1 MAKTVLITGATDGIG
16 FEAAKDFAAKGH
28 KVLLHGRSAEK
39 MTAALGQ
46 VGAEAE
52 GYLADL
58 SSLDATRVMA
68 GEIASQ
74 HNRLDVL
81 INNAGVLKTSQPVVE
96 GMDVRLIV
104 NTLAP
109 YVLAQALLPIMPR
122 EGRILNLSSAAQV
135 RMDVSA
141 LTSGRTMDD
150 MAAYSQSKL
159 GITIWSQE
167 MAKALPDGPAVI
179 AVNPGSLLATNMVR
193 QGFGIAGNDISIGSG
208 ILVELALGEGYD
220 AHSGQYWDNAAGRFG
235 PPNAAAKDPGHV
247 TDVMAAIQR
256 LVL

>member
-1 MAKTVLITGATDGIG
+1 MTKTVLITGATDGIG
-16 FEAAKDFAAKGH
+16 LEAAKEFAAKGH
-28 KVLLHGRSAEK
+28 KVLLHGRSADK
-39 MTAALGQ
+39 MTRALEQ
-46 VGAEAE
+46 VGGGAE

-58 SSLDATRVMA
+58 TSLDATRTMA
-68 GEIASQ
+68 SEIRTK
-74 HNRLDVL
+74 HDRLDVL
-81 INNAGVLKTSQPVVE
+81 INNAGVLKAPQPIVD

-109 YVLAQALLPIMPR
+109 YVLAQALLPIMPKD
-122 EGRILNLSSAAQV
+122 GRILNLSSAAQARV
-135 RMDVSA
+135 DMA
-141 LTSGRTMDD
+141 TLTSGRKIDD
-150 MAAYSQSKL
+150 MSAYSQSKL

-167 MAKALPDGPAVI
+167 MAKAHPDGPTVI

-193 QGFGIAGNDISIGSG
+193 DGFGIAGNDISIGSG

-220 AHSGQYWDNAAGRFG
+220 AHSGQYWDNDAGRFG

-247 TDVMAAIQR
+247 ADVMAAIRR

>member
-1 MAKTVLITGATDGIG
+1 MTKTVLITGATDGIG

-39 MTAALGQ
+39 MNAALGQ

-58 SSLDATRVMA
+58 SLLDATRVMA
-68 GEIASQ
+68 SEIASK
-74 HNRLDVL
+74 HDRIDVL
-81 INNAGVLKTSQPVVE
+81 INNAGVLKTSQPVVD
-96 GMDVRLIV
+96 GMDIRLIV

-109 YVLAQALLPIMPR
+109 YVLAQALLPIMPQ
-122 EGRILNLSSAAQV
+122 EGRILNLSSAAQA

-141 LTSGRTMDD
+141 MTSGRTMDD

-167 MAKALPDGPAVI
+167 MAQTLPDGPAVI

-220 AHSGQYWDNAAGRFG
+220 AHSGQYWDNDAGRFG

-247 TDVMAAIQR
+247 ADVMAAIHR